1 MPSKLAV
8 TIGIIVG
15 SLIGSYVPVFFGADM
30 LSYSS
35 ALGSGI
41 GSLLGIFIVVKLAKL

>member
-8 TIGIIVG
+8 TFGII
-15 SLIGSYVPVFFGADM
+15 IGSVIGGYIPVFFGADM

-41 GSLLGIFIVVKLAKL
+41 GSLLGIFVVVKLAKL